1 MPRDAPPPRR
11 ARRPR
16 RGLLAAG
23 ALLAAV
29 AAAAALVV
37 PALGGGGGSGDRAG
51 PLSEDDVR
59 GVAED
64 FADAYEAEKGAE
76 LRQLVTSGVE
86 RVLPA
91 GIARGRARVV
101 GEYERQFRANK
112 TQRYE
117 LDDLVVAGGQAGR
130 ASGRYRVV
138 REGGSAIQG
147 RIVLGVVR
155 DRGKPRIALIAV
167 TPSS

>member
-1 MPRDAPPPRR
+1 M
-11 ARRPR
+11 
-16 RGLLAAG
+16 
-23 ALLAAV
+23 AV
-29 AAAAALVV
+29 ED
-37 PALGGGGGSGDRAG
+37 GSSSGDPAG

-59 GVAED
+59 GVAQD
-64 FADAYEAEKGAE
+64 FADAYEGEQGAK
-76 LRQLVTSGVE
+76 LGQLLTSGVE

-91 GIARGRARVV
+91 GVARGRARVV

-117 LDDLVVAGGQAGR
+117 LDDLVVAGGRAGR